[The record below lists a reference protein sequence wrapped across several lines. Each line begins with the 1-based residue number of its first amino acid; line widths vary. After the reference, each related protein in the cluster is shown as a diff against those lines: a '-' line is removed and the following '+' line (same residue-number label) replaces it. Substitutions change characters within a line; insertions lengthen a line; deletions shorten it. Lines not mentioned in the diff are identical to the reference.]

1 MDLKPE
7 TIVSNILSDIAEVND
22 WASIADAT
30 GANDINSS
38 HATPDEV
45 FTILTAVKNSP
56 DLALGT
62 VTMSSRISLIAGRRV
77 I

>member
-1 MDLKPE
+1 MPP
-7 TIVSNILSDIAEVND
+7 
-22 WASIADAT
+22 
-30 GANDINSS
+30 GANDINSF

-62 VTMSSRISLIAGRRV
+62 VTNEFKDFPDNWSPRDITDRIFASSDPHPLDDGYLYAPDQ
-77 I
+77 